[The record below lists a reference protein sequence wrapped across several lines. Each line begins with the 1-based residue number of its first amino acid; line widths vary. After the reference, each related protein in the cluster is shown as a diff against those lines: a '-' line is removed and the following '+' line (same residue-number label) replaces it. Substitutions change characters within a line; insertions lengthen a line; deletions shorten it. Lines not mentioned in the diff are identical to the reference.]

1 MLDLRTFLDDNTA
14 DILRVTEP
22 ISVCY
27 EVTAL
32 QYELWRQGRFSV
44 VYVEK
49 PSEISALQSQIYPHA
64 AVTNLTASREVM
76 ARAFGLSSH
85 RAAAFE
91 LGERLAKRI
100 EPIVVN
106 RETAPCKEIILQGKD
121 ATLAQ
126 FPVFTQHEGDAGP
139 YLTAA
144 HATTYDPETGVDN
157 TAIQRVWVKSPQ
169 LFGYFPYLASH
180 NRANIMKFWE
190 RGLPAPV
197 AFWLGHHPAVS
208 VGAQASL
215 SYPESHWG
223 AAGAL
228 AGAAV
233 RLVGTELFGE
243 AIKVPAEAEIVLE
256 GYVPPHR
263 LEPEGPFGEYTG
275 YQGAATVSPV
285 FELHCVTHRRDAIY
299 HDYGS
304 GLPDALVPDNMMI
317 EARLYGLARAVS
329 DAVLNVHVPLSGR
342 RFHAYLQC
350 REVSPQE
357 ADEILRAVLQY
368 RRVKMAVL
376 VNEDIDIFDDAQ
388 VLWAIATRTQ
398 MNRDALILQDLP
410 GTMLDPSLTPGVGQ
424 TAKMGLNA
432 TWKTK
437 ERPPVNR
444 VPIGT
449 PIISI

>member
-1 MLDLRTFLDDNTA
+1 MLDLRAFLAENAA
-14 DILRVTEP
+14 DVMRLAEP
-22 ISVCY
+22 ISVRY

-32 QYELWRQGRFSV
+32 QHELWRRGEFPV
-44 VYVEK
+44 IWVEN
-49 PSEISALQSQIYPHA
+49 PITESHSAFRIPHSA
-64 AVTNLTASREVM
+64 ITNLTASREVT
-76 ARAFGLSSH
+76 ARAFGLSNH

-91 LGERLAKRI
+91 LGERIAKRI
-100 EPIVVN
+100 EPFIISPEN
-106 RETAPCKEIILQGKD
+106 APCKEVILRGTD
-121 ATLAQ
+121 ATLAHL
-126 FPVFTQHEGDAGP
+126 PVFTQHEGDAGP

-169 LFGYFPYLASH
+169 RFGYFPYPASH

-215 SYPESHWG
+215 GYPESHWG

-228 AGAAV
+228 AGQAA
-233 RLVGTELFGE
+233 RLVGTELFGDK
-243 AIKVPAEAEIVLE
+243 IRVPAEAEIVLE
-256 GYVPPHR
+256 GYVPPNV

-285 FELHCVTHRRDAIY
+285 FELHCVTQRRDALY

-317 EARLYGLARAVS
+317 EARLFALARAVS

-350 REVSPQE
+350 REVAPGE
-357 ADEILRAVLQY
+357 AREILRAVLQY
-368 RRVKMAVL
+368 RRTKLAVL

-388 VLWAIATRTQ
+388 VLWAVATRTQ

-410 GTMLDPSLTPGVGQ
+410 GTMLDPSLPPGVGL
-424 TAKMGLNA
+424 TAKTGINA

-444 VPIGT
+444 AAT
-449 PIISI
+449 RS